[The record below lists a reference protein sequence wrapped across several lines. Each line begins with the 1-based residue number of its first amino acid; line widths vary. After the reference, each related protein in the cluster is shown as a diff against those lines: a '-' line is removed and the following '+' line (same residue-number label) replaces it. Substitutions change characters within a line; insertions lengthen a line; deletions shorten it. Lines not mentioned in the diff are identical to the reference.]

1 MNNYAIIFFMRPAHT
16 YMQVTD
22 HRNYHN
28 RPQSIRYYKESNLG
42 TIVNTLGII
51 VGSLIGL
58 LFKKRIHDNVSESL
72 HKVMGFCVFI
82 VGLFGIM
89 STMITVT
96 DGKIGSE
103 GTLLLIISI
112 AVGTA
117 LGELFKIEERLNRW
131 GEKLEKRFKIS
142 NFAQG
147 FISATMLYC
156 VGAMVIIGSLN
167 DGLRH
172 DPSVL
177 YLKAAIDGIVSIF
190 LSASLG
196 AGVLFSAVM
205 VFLVQGLLTL
215 GAASVAPF
223 ITQVLI
229 DNVCMVGY
237 GIVLLIGTN
246 MMGAT
251 KIKTTNM
258 LPSLI
263 VAAVWTLVGLGRI

>member
-1 MNNYAIIFFMRPAHT
+1 
-16 YMQVTD
+16 
-22 HRNYHN
+22 
-28 RPQSIRYYKESNLG
+28 LG
-42 TIVNTLGII
+42 TIVNTLSII
-51 VGSLIGL
+51 AGSLIGL
-58 LFKKRIHDNVSESL
+58 LFKKHIKDNVSESL

-89 STMITVT
+89 STMIIVT
-96 DGKIGSE
+96 DGKISSE

-112 AVGTA
+112 AVGTG
-117 LGELFKIEERLNRW
+117 LGELLRIEDGLNKW
-131 GEKLEKRFKIS
+131 GENLEKRFKIN

-196 AGVLFSAVM
+196 AGVLFSAFM
-205 VFLVQGLLTL
+205 VFLVQGALTL

-223 ITQVLI
+223 ITQTLI

-246 MMGAT
+246 MAGAT

-258 LPSLI
+258 LPSLLI
-263 VAAVWTLVGLGRI
+263 AAVWILLGLGRI